1 MTPFERLQAL
11 SRPGRL
17 PTPPRQLTGALAPA
31 PGAQTAFDRLQAQAM
46 PGRIPPQGAMPSP
59 QATAPQPMPQEQ
71 GAPAPQQQGGGPL
84 AGFNDPMVS
93 QGLLGLGMGLLE
105 ASGPSTTPT
114 SFGQAMSRGMQSGVG
129 MMQQERGNQLQERM
143 MGLREQQVEADNAE
157 AAAKAEALQA
167 QRAAMEELM
176 RSPAIPDAVKAMGPE
191 AVMQYAKTHAGELAK
206 PERPNLQLQTIYD
219 GGTQRQ
225 VLMDMNTGQP
235 VRDMGAGPR
244 WDPNRGPLSSTTI
257 NMPDTGPQMG
267 PIPAGFQ
274 VTRTPEGDYQ
284 MRPIPGGPV
293 DIDQRET
300 AEKAE
305 AAKASKDLA
314 RHTVVQDAGRA
325 LSLIGDSGDV
335 ATGMV
340 GWASRSV
347 PGTPAFVLQGHID
360 SIGSNIGLDVLQ
372 TMRENSPTG
381 GALGQVP
388 IQQQQRLEAVYGN
401 MSLAQPRNVLEDNIK
416 RVDNIYRDLIH
427 GTPDQ
432 IQELVSKGQI
442 SQQEAAPLMERHQ
455 LSFDE
460 RGRPLGQAPSGPPD
474 PATAPVEDILEY
486 WSNR

>member
-11 SRPGRL
+11 SRPGRI

-46 PGRIPPQGAMPSP
+46 PGRLPMQGQPQMAAPPAMPPQQPQGQP
-59 QATAPQPMPQEQ
+59 QAAQE
-71 GAPAPQQQGGGPL
+71 PL
-84 AGFNDPMVS
+84 SGFRSPMVQ

-105 ASGPSTTPT
+105 ASGPSAQPV
-114 SFGQAMSRGMQSGVG
+114 SLGQAMSRGMNAGVG
-129 MMQQERGNQLQERM
+129 MMQQERGNQMQERM
-143 MGLREQQVEADNAE
+143 MGLREQQIEADNAE

-206 PERPNLQLQTIYD
+206 PERPNLQLQTILD
-219 GGTQRQ
+219 GGQQRQ

-257 NMPDTGPQMG
+257 NMPEAGPQIG
-267 PIPAGFQ
+267 TIPPGFQ
-274 VTRTPEGDYQ
+274 VTRGPDGGYRME
-284 MRPIPGGPV
+284 PIPGGPV
-293 DIDQRET
+293 DREIQED
-300 AEKAE
+300 AARAE
-305 AAKASKDLA
+305 AADRQKNVA
-314 RHTVVQDAGRA
+314 RGTVVQDAGRA
-325 LSLIGDSGDV
+325 LEMISKQPDLTTGPV
-335 ATGMV
+335 AAAT
-340 GWASRSV
+340 RHI
-347 PGTPAFVLQGHID
+347 PGTPAYVLQGMID
-360 SIGSNIGLDVLQ
+360 SMASNIGIDVLGQ
-372 TMRENSPTG
+372 MRENSKSG
-381 GALGQVP
+381 AALGAVP
-388 IQQQQRLEAVYGN
+388 FQQQQRLEQVYGN
-401 MSLAQPRNVLEDNIK
+401 MALGQPADVLIDNLK
-416 RVDNIYRDLIH
+416 RLDNIYSDMIH
-427 GTPDQ
+427 GTPEQ

-460 RGRPLGQAPSGPPD
+460 RGRPAGGQAPSGPPD

-486 WSNR
+486 WSTR